1 LRKREIATLRLQLTR
16 FETEVIELE
25 SRDAAQ
31 EALFCVR
38 EDGMSMEEVATEGR
52 YPFRCVSFL
61 QEDIPDDLQ
70 QKFLSVTPGEVLEP
84 IPRGESFELHRIVKK
99 IEPQADDAAV
109 LERVENKILERHFS
123 ELVGRY
129 VEPRLRAISAE

>member
-1 LRKREIATLRLQLTR
+1 
-16 FETEVIELE
+16 
-25 SRDAAQ
+25 
-31 EALFCVR
+31 
-38 EDGMSMEEVATEGR
+38 M
-52 YPFRCVSFL
+52 

-84 IPRGESFELHRIVKK
+84 IPRGESFELHRILKK